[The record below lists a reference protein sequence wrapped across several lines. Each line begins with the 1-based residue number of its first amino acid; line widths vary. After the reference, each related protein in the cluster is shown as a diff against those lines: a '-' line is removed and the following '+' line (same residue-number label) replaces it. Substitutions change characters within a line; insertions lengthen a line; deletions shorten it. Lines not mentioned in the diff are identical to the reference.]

1 MKTWKIV
8 LTSVLGIALLI
19 GLSFG
24 TGMLDVLYTKT
35 VGKAKADA
43 NREVF
48 EETNSFTKAKRQEI
62 IKYYKEWNEAE
73 TPEEKEAI
81 EAIAAMSLADFDD
94 DKYITDPKLL
104 NWVKSVKY

>member
-8 LTSVLGIALLI
+8 LLSVLGLALLI

-24 TGMLDVLYTKT
+24 TGMLDLLYTKT

-43 NREVF
+43 TRVVF
-48 EETNSFTKAKRQEI
+48 EETNSFTKAKRQET

-73 TPEEKEAI
+73 TLEEKEGIA
-81 EAIAAMSLADFDD
+81 AIASMSLADFDE
-94 DKYITDPKLL
+94 DKYITDTRLL
-104 NWVKSVKY
+104 SWVKSVKY